1 MRRFGGLVQ
10 AIGGF
15 AGDRSGNFA
24 VLFGIIGS
32 VLALSV
38 GFAVNLSQL
47 YNVKSSLQGVV
58 DAAVTSTARDLTTG
72 VISETDASKS
82 VQAFLDANSMAGILQ
97 DNQIVLDNLV
107 VDRTAK
113 TVQAD
118 AHVNVN
124 YYFPLFSTGGMQR
137 VPASTTAL
145 YSDKQIEVAMMLD

>member
-10 AIGGF
+10 TIGGF

-38 GFAVNLSQL
+38 GFAVNVSQL

-72 VISETDASKS
+72 VISEADASKS
-82 VQAFLDANSMAGILQ
+82 VQAFSMPTARR
-97 DNQIVLDNLV
+97 VSS
-107 VDRTAK
+107 RT
-113 TVQAD
+113 TRSSSTIW
-118 AHVNVN
+118 
-124 YYFPLFSTGGMQR
+124 LSTGQPRLSRRTSMST
-137 VPASTTAL
+137 STTISRFSAR
-145 YSDKQIEVAMMLD
+145 VACNASPHRRRRSIRTSRSKSR